1 MELPEI
7 VALGC
12 RSVAAKDVHVRPV
25 EPGHVVR
32 ALAGPLH
39 HVVLVAVVVVITA
52 VARALG
58 IGQEADLARQARQ
71 QRGGLWCG
79 ALGRRR
85 RGAHVD
91 LRRVARELERARV
104 EGQHLVRVVVEL
116 VVLEAEAAAV
126 DPRHA
131 VLDQH
136 RVVEA
141 IARQLAAALD
151 RRSDAL
157 ERAAEAAVDLLDQQE
172 VHARVELAV
181 VVAAVDQEAGAAPAL
196 PVVLELLHHH
206 RGGTHVGRIDGCHL
220 LELVRCSVARRRVV
234 E

>member
-12 RSVAAKDVHVRPV
+12 RSVTAKDVHVRPV

-79 ALGRRR
+79 CGALGRRR

-126 DPRHA
+126 DPRDA

-181 VVAAVDQEAGAAPAL
+181 VVAAVDQKAGAAPAL

-206 RGGTHVGRIDGCHL
+206 RGGTHVGRVDGCHL
-220 LELVRCSVARRRVV
+220 LELVRCSVASD